1 MDPMT
6 ACPQVTTSP
15 KVLVL
20 SGSQCP
26 HLLREASCEL
36 NLRLLCKVWHPM
48 AYRRP
53 SISASRSSE
62 KSLKMHDKVPP
73 VSKRKVTPFIHSVHK
88 EVLSTYHGC
97 INVLFTPWNY
107 INESLL
113 HCCYS
118 LVWLC
123 RTLWDPMDCST
134 PSFPVHHQLLE
145 FTQTHVHQVGDAIQ
159 PSHPLSPPSPPAP
172 NPSQHQSLF
181 QWVNSSHEVSD
192 SKSFINGSLQNYL
205 IFQLQCSN
213 ALVPNAKLAFLW
225 RHIFLMGEEVFR
237 EDKQIGR
244 GLRAGKTSS
253 PPLFG
258 R

>member
-1 MDPMT
+1 
-6 ACPQVTTSP
+6 
-15 KVLVL
+15 
-20 SGSQCP
+20 
-26 HLLREASCEL
+26 
-36 NLRLLCKVWHPM
+36 M

-123 RTLWDPMDCST
+123 RTVCDPMDCST
-134 PSFPVHHQLLE
+134 PGFLSITNSWSSPKLMSIKSVM
-145 FTQTHVHQVGDAIQ
+145 
-159 PSHPLSPPSPPAP
+159 PSSHLILYHPLLLLPPIPPSI
-172 NPSQHQSLF
+172 SLF
-181 QWVNSSHEVSD
+181 QWVNSLHEVSD
-192 SKSFINGSLQNYL
+192 STSFINGSLQNYL
-205 IFQLQCSN
+205 IFQLQCSS
-213 ALVPNAKLAFLW
+213 ALVPKAKLAFLW

-237 EDKQIGR
+237 ED
-244 GLRAGKTSS
+244 
-253 PPLFG
+253 
-258 R
+258 